1 MNVLAIQSSG
11 DETSV
16 CVIHNENVI
25 SYRLSHERK
34 DRPNWNEMLS
44 KIGLNT
50 SFKLDD
56 IDLFSYANS
65 SGSYTATRTVASF
78 MKGIAVVLKKPL
90 IAVKTKTIDT
100 LNADEV
106 AKTAMKQFEDS
117 GRDAQAFSAE
127 GANPIYAT
135 DPQYKKINE

>member
-1 MNVLAIQSSG
+1 MKVLAIKTSG
-11 DETSV
+11 DHTSIS
-16 CVIHNENVI
+16 VILNDEVN
-25 SYRLSHERK
+25 SFSMSHERK
-34 DRPNWNEMLS
+34 DRPDWNFFLAN
-44 KIGLNT
+44 IGHKRTFSL
-50 SFKLDD
+50 KD
-56 IDLFSYANS
+56 IDLFAFANS
-65 SGSYTATRTVASF
+65 QDSYTATRTVASF

-117 GRDAQAFSAE
+117 GRDAQAFSPE

>member
-25 SYRLSHERK
+25 SFRLSHERK
-34 DRPNWNEMLS
+34 DRPNWNEMLG
-44 KIGLNT
+44 KIGVGS

-90 IAVKTKTIDT
+90 TLSTFFQVIPSPFHDWLSFLIKIFLPSFSQLFPLLAV
-100 LNADEV
+100 
-106 AKTAMKQFEDS
+106 S
-117 GRDAQAFSAE
+117 SH
-127 GANPIYAT
+127 PH
-135 DPQYKKINE
+135 

>member
-25 SYRLSHERK
+25 SYRLSHQRK

-44 KIGLNT
+44 KIGLDS
-50 SFKLDD
+50 SFILDD

-100 LNADEV
+100 LNADAV
-106 AKTAMKQFEDS
+106 AKIAMKQFEDS
-117 GRDAQAFSAE
+117 GRDVLAFSAE
-127 GANPIYAT
+127 SANPIYAT